1 MNNYQKLSTYF
12 FLNKKSFIL
21 SSITGI
27 FYNVLLVFIPIIQG
41 KLIDL
46 YETSNDKKYIIYFS
60 ISFLLLVIFI
70 QINRYLK
77 RFFVRD
83 FANKMVLKQ
92 REIFFNN
99 LLTYEIKDLD
109 NKADLVSRAMSDI
122 NDTAEGVRKILTEVF
137 DTLILFTGY
146 TISLLV
152 LDYKITLL
160 SYIFIVVSIIVSRSI
175 KGLIYKN
182 VLISKKEASKN
193 KKLTLSLIEN
203 EVYYRGFS
211 ASSRYLNKY
220 EESSNKLRKTSIKAS
235 LLKDAGEPLYMS
247 ITLIGLFI
255 VIYYSSL
262 NVINGIWL
270 IGTFSTFLST
280 YMLVSRKA
288 SKLGKL
294 FNASASLSVSWDR
307 IKPYLKNR
315 KIKEFKVESS
325 NNILEV
331 NDLTFGFDET
341 FKVSN
346 VNFKANSGD
355 LIVISGATHSGKTT
369 LLAALSGIY
378 SYTGSIKLNGM
389 ELKDVLNT
397 KIDNFISYM
406 ESNTKIFSDTI
417 KYNIALDKN
426 IDISKYIKAVYLKED
441 IDNFND
447 RENEI
452 LNHSASTLSGGQE
465 KRVGI
470 ARAISQ
476 NSALILLDDAF
487 TAFDINMSLDIID
500 NIKKLCPS
508 SVVIIVSN
516 NNQILAKAS
525 KIIYLKDNTACVSNY
540 DDLLKNNSFTQIIG
554 GNI

>member
-160 SYIFIVVSIIVSRSI
+160 SYIFIIVSIIVSRSI

-220 EESSNKLRKTSIKAS
+220 EESSNNLRKTSIKAS

-307 IKPYLKNR
+307 IKPYLKNQE
-315 KIKEFKVESS
+315 IKEVKLES
-325 NNILEV
+325 NENVLQV

-346 VNFKANSGD
+346 INFEAHCGD
-355 LIVISGATHSGKTT
+355 LIAISGATHSGKTT

-378 SYTGSIKLNGM
+378 SYTGSIKLNGI

-417 KYNIALDKN
+417 KYNIALDKD

-441 IDNFND
+441 IDNFKD
-447 RENEI
+447 GENEI

-500 NIKKLCPS
+500 NIKKLCPLS
-508 SVVIIVSN
+508 IVIIVSN
-516 NNQILAKAS
+516 NNEILANAS
-525 KIIYLKDNTACVSNY
+525 KIIYLKDNTASVSNY
-540 DDLLKNNSFTQIIG
+540 DTLLKDKSFTQIIG